1 MFGTN
6 SNSVL
11 RCLVA
16 LVCLLGIAGA
26 VLAEVEVEITEIRG
40 IAVMKRDGTDNWVE
54 LKEGDVLRKGD
65 VVRLPGN
72 YTEIKWKRLDAECG
86 NEGSIGTGLSKIKE
100 VEVGK
105 EIRSAAPPAT
115 YFHAASGEGQDAG
128 EVTITESGQCN
139 EQDHCGASSDLA
151 AAAALDHTPDGAET
165 RFNLENVHDA
175 DGNVVETVI
184 GNSPMSVIPVF
195 TAARFGSM
203 SEELLPIL
211 PGEAIRWVLIDG
223 GELIPFFEPY
233 NWAFCSVDLND
244 DGQINTLDFLVFL
257 NLYNQQDPIADW
269 NDDGVVNSLDFLAF
283 LNDWNEGCG

>member
-1 MFGTN
+1 M
-6 SNSVL
+6 
-11 RCLVA
+11 
-16 LVCLLGIAGA
+16 CLLT
-26 VLAEVEVEITEIRG
+26 LASTALAQLEVEITEIRG
-40 IAVMKRDGTDNWVE
+40 GAAVKRDGTDEWVR

-72 YTEIKWKRLDAECG
+72 FAEVRWKRLDAECG
-86 NEGSIGTGLSKIKE
+86 NEGVIGTSLSKFKE

-105 EIRSAAPPAT
+105 DIRSAAPPAT
-115 YFHAASGEGQDAG
+115 YFHAVSGEGQDAG

-151 AAAALDHTPDGAET
+151 AAAAIEHTPEGAET
-165 RFNLENVHDA
+165 IFNLENVHGP
-175 DGNVVETVI
+175 DGNVIETVI
-184 GNSPMSVIPVF
+184 GNSPTSVIPVF
-195 TAARFGSM
+195 TSALFGSM

-233 NWAFCSVDLND
+233 HWAFCSVDLND
-244 DGQINTLDFLVFL
+244 DGQVNSLDFLVFL

-269 NDDGVVNSLDFLAF
+269 NDDGVTNSLDFLAF
-283 LNDWNEGCG
+283 LNDWNAGCG